1 MKIKTG
7 VTNVSTSGTAVQI
20 RNTAEVVIRIYLTPL
35 VGNTSHVY
43 FGDSTVEGSGTV
55 SGIELPKGSTTS
67 EPILLEFSRNGE
79 GGVQFKDLYVDAATN
94 GDDLSWMAVIQ

>member
-67 EPILLEFSRNGE
+67 EPILLEFSRDGE

>member
-20 RNTAEVVIRIYLTPL
+20 RNTAEIVIRIYLTPL

>member
-1 MKIKTG
+1 MKIKSG
-7 VTNVSTSGTAVQI
+7 VTNVSTSGTAVQL

-35 VGNTSHVY
+35 VANTSHIY

-67 EPILLEFSRNGE
+67 EPIVIDFAKNGQ
-79 GGVQFKDLYVDAATN
+79 GGVQFKDLYADAATD
-94 GDDLSWMAVIQ
+94 GDDLAWMVVIQ